1 LRIET
6 FQVLS
11 GIEVEIASLHD
22 LLQATSSTVGAS
34 TAATVQLQQ
43 LHQVE
48 VHRLQSEIEA
58 QRSKGTHLAIELAAI
73 QSHLAEISAKHQDE
87 ILQLQ
92 QDLDRVSLAEAAAKQ
107 SLSRDRCSCR
117 ASLPPPP
124 PPFFPVSRIR
134 NYFYIY

>member
-11 GIEVEIASLHD
+11 GIEFEIASLHD

-34 TAATVQLQQ
+34 TAATMQLQQ

-73 QSHLAEISAKHQDE
+73 QAHLAEITAKYQDQV
-87 ILQLQ
+87 LQLQ

-107 SLSRDRCSCR
+107 SLSRDRC
-117 ASLPPPP
+117 
-124 PPFFPVSRIR
+124 
-134 NYFYIY
+134 

>member
-1 LRIET
+1 
-6 FQVLS
+6 
-11 GIEVEIASLHD
+11 LHD
-22 LLQATSSTVGAS
+22 LLQATSNTVGAS

-73 QSHLAEISAKHQDE
+73 QAHLEEISGKYRDE

-107 SLSRDRCSCR
+107 SLSRDRC
-117 ASLPPPP
+117 
-124 PPFFPVSRIR
+124 
-134 NYFYIY
+134 